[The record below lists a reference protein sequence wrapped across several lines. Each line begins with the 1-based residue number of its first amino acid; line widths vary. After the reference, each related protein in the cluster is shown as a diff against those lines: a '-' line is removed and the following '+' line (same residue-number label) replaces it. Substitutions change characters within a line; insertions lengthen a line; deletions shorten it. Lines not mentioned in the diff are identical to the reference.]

1 MSTVVLAVAGGHKT
15 QSIVDACQSDE
26 SKKVLVVGYTIS
38 SQEELARRIHQG
50 RVRTHAEVTGWFSF
64 LMQHLIRPYLPLLY
78 PGTHLT
84 GLNFD
89 GDPGRYATGLA
100 RFMDHD
106 GRAYKLHIAKLA
118 YEVMKASQGAAMD
131 RLGRIYEEIFID
143 EVQDLGGWDLEII
156 EALLTSP
163 IQVTM
168 VGDLRQALLD
178 TEARDPKNSGFRGE
192 KLINWFLA
200 MENKNLLKIEHRPT
214 TYRCNQAIAKFSDTI
229 FEPTLGYQATQSA
242 SSESHSHSGIFT
254 VSEELAAQYQA
265 TFDALCLRHSV
276 SSGRAL
282 QLPFLNFGVAKG
294 KTAPHV
300 LIYPTQTIRTFLA
313 TRTPLDGRAACGLYI
328 AVTRAQH
335 SVAFVTNQP
344 VQGLTDWH
352 DDVRE

>member
-1 MSTVVLAVAGGHKT
+1 MSTVILAVAGGRKT
-15 QSIVDACQSDE
+15 QSIVDACQWDD
-26 SKKVLVVGYTIS
+26 SKRILVVGYTIS
-38 SQEELARRIHQG
+38 SQEELRRRIHQG
-50 RVRTHAEVTGWFSF
+50 RIRTHTEVTGWFSF

-78 PGTHLT
+78 RGTHLT

-89 GDPGRYATGLA
+89 GDPGRYTTGLG
-100 RFMDHD
+100 RFLDHD
-106 GRAYKLHIAKLA
+106 GRAYRLHIAKLA
-118 YEVMKASQGAAMD
+118 YEVMEASDGAVMD
-131 RLGRIYEEIFID
+131 RLGRIYDEIFID

-156 EALLTSP
+156 AALLASS

-178 TEARDPKNSGFRGE
+178 TEVRDPKNSGFRGE

-200 MENKNLLKIEHRPT
+200 MENKKLLTIEHRPT
-214 TYRCNQAIAKFSDTI
+214 TYRCNQAIAEFSDTI
-229 FEPTLGYQATQSA
+229 FDPTLGYQATESA
-242 SSESHSHSGIFT
+242 SPESHPHSGIFT
-254 VSEELAAQYQA
+254 VSEARATQYQA
-265 TFDALCLRHSV
+265 TYDALCLRHSV

-294 KTAPHV
+294 RTAPHV

-313 TRTPLDGRAACGLYI
+313 TRTPLNGRTACGLYI

-344 VQGLTDWH
+344 VEGLTDWH
-352 DDVRE
+352 GDVRA